1 MSQITTSVSLEAFNE
16 SQIKFSY
23 KPMNTGINFSMGKRN
38 SPVEIE
44 NTSSQFLL
52 GDMKPNEI
60 SLFSRINGRMVK
72 EIKREGT
79 QYQIVTLTVADNG
92 GAVNTK
98 YDGDSDIVWVNNTST
113 LATHQVEMIPPK
125 RMNQKMIVFHN
136 YTGGSSELNSGVRV
150 NFGVTARCV
159 EGIFHYHSSSGG
171 TVAGSNITN
180 TLTSAMTAN
189 NKYIILLKK
198 RYITF
203 IGMKN
208 PLTDELFWIVEDSV
222 GKKLN

>member
-1 MSQITTSVSLEAFNE
+1 MNNFKKIGLTSLAGSLVATSVFAGA
-16 SQIKFSY
+16 
-23 KPMNTGINFSMGKRN
+23 MTVTGGASFE
-38 SPVEIE
+38 V
-44 NTSSQFLL
+44 QH
-52 GDMKPNEI
+52 
-60 SLFSRINGRMVK
+60 V
-72 EIKREGT
+72 
-79 QYQIVTLTVADNG
+79 NG

-189 NKYIILLKK
+189 NKYIILLKN